1 MFRISAGAEGFSRK
15 FPSIDKRTRPTF
27 WTCWPL
33 PIRACQPKSE
43 VQSIKQGILARADC
57 SSQTAKPLTAA
68 FSLAHIHRPSK
79 SCHKRDVP
87 DLVKHG
93 RFSQGPTMVGCLVA
107 LCPSANTGG
116 GGFSWPLYFSLYLCS
131 EQAGWG
137 DRAVYHYT
145 YICIYTYIFKNQCR
159 ASSPSLVV
167 HLLIDFMN
175 RICCLFFNNYTSI
188 VVCMEINIYIYMRA
202 FFVNMFIAIYLLICF
217 STYCRFVCISIPCVK
232 EWIQPGSM
240 DYDRYNH
247 AGREHISICLQIW
260 NLRLG

>member
-1 MFRISAGAEGFSRK
+1 M
-15 FPSIDKRTRPTF
+15 
-27 WTCWPL
+27 
-33 PIRACQPKSE
+33 
-43 VQSIKQGILARADC
+43 
-57 SSQTAKPLTAA
+57 
-68 FSLAHIHRPSK
+68 
-79 SCHKRDVP
+79 P

-188 VVCMEINIYIYMRA
+188 VVCMEINIYIYIYAR
-202 FFVNMFIAIYLLICF
+202 FLCQYVYRNISTYLLFHILQVRMYF
-217 STYCRFVCISIPCVK
+217 NTMRKRMNTTGQHGLRPLQPCR
-232 EWIQPGSM
+232 QGTHLDM
-240 DYDRYNH
+240 L
-247 AGREHISICLQIW
+247 A
-260 NLRLG
+260 NLKSPSRIARMSSCPKDTSWDLLAEDGVQKFP